1 VIRWLRLVLFALL
14 AAVGC
19 GSPAAPTGDPSKK
32 VTWEQ
37 FQKMP
42 PEEQADPYVLNN
54 LDDNARK
61 KLDEMLKKPPKK

>member
-1 VIRWLRLVLFALL
+1 VNRWLPFALL
-14 AAVGC
+14 AALGC
-19 GSPAAPTGDPSKK
+19 GSPAAPTGDSSKK

-61 KLDEMLKKPPKK
+61 KLDEMLKKQPKK